1 MQQHVRSDI
10 NLSPDM
16 EELVKEAV
24 VNGEYRSVSEI
35 VDEALRLWSEKRDN
49 FGYTLNELQTLVNAG
64 IESGPGR
71 LGSIQNIKAE
81 ARRRLA
87 GGKAP

>member
-16 EELVKEAV
+16 EELVNEAV

-71 LGSIQNIKAE
+71 LGSIENIKAE

-87 GGKAP
+87 GGKVP

>member
-71 LGSIQNIKAE
+71 LGSIENIKAE

>member
-71 LGSIQNIKAE
+71 LGSIENIKAE

-87 GGKAP
+87 GGKVP